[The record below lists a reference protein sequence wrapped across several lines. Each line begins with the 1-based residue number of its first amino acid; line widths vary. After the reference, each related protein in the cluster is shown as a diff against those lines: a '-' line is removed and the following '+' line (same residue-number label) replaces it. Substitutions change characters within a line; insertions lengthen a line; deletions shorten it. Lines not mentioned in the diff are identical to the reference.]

1 MSDLATELVEIKNLL
16 HGLRLDL
23 NHLAKAQGLPILT
36 RQQQAVSQ
44 RQRLADME
52 TALQAIRKQ

>member
-36 RQQQAVSQ
+36 HQQQVVSQ

-52 TALQAIRKQ
+52 IALQAIRKQ

>member
-36 RQQQAVSQ
+36 HQQQVVSQ

>member
-1 MSDLATELVEIKNLL
+1 MSDVSTELQEIKNLL

-36 RQQQAVSQ
+36 HQQQAVSQ

-52 TALQAIRKQ
+52 IALQAIRKQ